1 MLASSLFEHRANS
14 GTFAI
19 AEIFGSDFIAIG
31 ASLLPNQPAVT
42 SLTWLRG

>member
-1 MLASSLFEHRANS
+1 MLVSSFFEHRANS
-14 GTFAI
+14 GTFSI
-19 AEIFGSDFIAIG
+19 AAIFGSDFIAIG